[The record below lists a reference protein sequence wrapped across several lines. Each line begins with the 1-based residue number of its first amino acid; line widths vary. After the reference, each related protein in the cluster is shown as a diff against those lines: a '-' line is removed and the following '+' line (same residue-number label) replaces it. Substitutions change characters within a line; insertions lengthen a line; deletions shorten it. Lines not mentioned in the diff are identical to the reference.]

1 MSSDMMYQAHPNT
14 PPVRSVKSWRVG
26 GDDMTRYLPKHVLSA
41 VAVLT
46 CLGGCADK
54 VQLPISRPRAS
65 TYPIIVR
72 LVSRSDEITITAGP
86 DGPLYTG
93 TLSDGTHSFANLSL
107 EDLRNQQPAIYRQVH
122 PAMSADTPATAL
134 KE

>member
-1 MSSDMMYQAHPNT
+1 
-14 PPVRSVKSWRVG
+14 
-26 GDDMTRYLPKHVLSA
+26 MTRYLPKHVLSA
-41 VAVLT
+41 VSVLT

-54 VQLPISRPRAS
+54 VQVPLVSPPLAS
-65 TYPIIVR
+65 TYPVIVR

-86 DGPLYTG
+86 NGPLYTA
-93 TLSDGTHSFANLSL
+93 TLSDGTHAFTNLSL

-122 PAMSADTPATAL
+122 PAMSADIQATAL

>member
-1 MSSDMMYQAHPNT
+1 MQNLPLDYQ
-14 PPVRSVKSWRVG
+14 SKSWRVE
-26 GDDMTRYLPKHVLSA
+26 GDDMMRRLLMKALYA

-54 VQLPISRPRAS
+54 VQLPISRPLAS

-86 DGPLYTG
+86 DGSLYTA
-93 TLSDGTHSFANLSL
+93 TLSDGTHAFTNLSL